1 MRQQVNGKRRKK
13 IQSIIYVIISK
24 KKLLIFRVASI
35 LNVGVLSSSRIHKH
49 TYRQSMWCNVME
61 WEEMKNS
68 QALPRVDKAY
78 WWLKFDTFLP
88 VDWFFLMPCH
98 FCGWRNLL
106 INNDKH
112 FHFRKKTWKISNLFY
127 SLCQLILSKRQA
139 TFQKLLFSTHTHTT
153 SSFTKQRLTFS
164 SNKVQNFLTQFIYE
178 INFFFKE

>member
-1 MRQQVNGKRRKK
+1 M
-13 IQSIIYVIISK
+13 
-24 KKLLIFRVASI
+24 ASI

-112 FHFRKKTWKISNLFY
+112 FHFRKKLERFPIY
-127 SLCQLILSKRQA
+127 SIHYVSWFWVSA
-139 TFQKLLFSTHTHTT
+139 
-153 SSFTKQRLTFS
+153 KQRSKNYYFQPTRTRQVHSQNSDLLSRQTKFKTF
-164 SNKVQNFLTQFIYE
+164 
-178 INFFFKE
+178 